1 MECEFQ
7 ALLKNENWT
16 LCPRPPD
23 KNVVPSKW
31 VFKSKRQPDGSLERL
46 KAWIVAVGYLQHS
59 GIDFFETFSPVIKP
73 STVRMVLAL
82 AVSFNWDI
90 QQLDV
95 SNAFLHEFWMRKFIW
110 LNLKV
115 LKILP
120 IHSLCVSCINLL
132 WIKTSPSGL
141 V

>member
-7 ALLKNENWT
+7 ALLKNETWT
-16 LCPRPPD
+16 LYPRPPD
-23 KNVVPSKW
+23 KNVVSSKW
-31 VFKSKRQPDGSLERL
+31 VFKSKRL
-46 KAWIVAVGYLQHS
+46 VAVGYLQRS
-59 GIDFFETFSPVIKP
+59 GIDFFDTFNPVIKP
-73 STVRMVLAL
+73 SIVHMVLAL

-120 IHSLCVSCINLL
+120 IHSLCVSCINLF
-132 WIKTSPSGL
+132 TD
-141 V
+141 